1 VLIVVKEIQ
10 LKNLQHP
17 PNNVLVLLKKELDVK
32 KEQKIQTDVVITT
45 NKKIRVM
52 NRSFLFAIDINTKE
66 VIVSE
71 SLKGTNKINFIER
84 IKQSDNDMFFNA
96 IVTLTSITKSS
107 SFDARIFKSMDKVCQ
122 MIYHKHKENQG

>member
-45 NKKIRVM
+45 NKK
-52 NRSFLFAIDINTKE
+52 
-66 VIVSE
+66 
-71 SLKGTNKINFIER
+71 
-84 IKQSDNDMFFNA
+84 
-96 IVTLTSITKSS
+96 
-107 SFDARIFKSMDKVCQ
+107 
-122 MIYHKHKENQG
+122 